1 MNEWTVINGALYYYE
16 TTEQTFLFRN
26 YQFKMCELFL
36 NELYQVEPKQST
48 IKVPGGDSTEAQ
60 WYKDWWFTRSHIQMF
75 HLISAPTYKHETQK

>member
-1 MNEWTVINGALYYYE
+1 MGLYLYYYE

-60 WYKDWWFTRSHIQMF
+60 
-75 HLISAPTYKHETQK
+75 